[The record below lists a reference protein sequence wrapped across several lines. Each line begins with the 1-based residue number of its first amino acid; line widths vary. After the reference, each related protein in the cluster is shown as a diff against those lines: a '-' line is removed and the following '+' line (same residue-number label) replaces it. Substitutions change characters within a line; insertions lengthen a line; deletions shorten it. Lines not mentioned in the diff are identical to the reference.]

1 MASLARPLSIP
12 LPNGARLH
20 LISLVP
26 FGLIHVAAL
35 GIFFLP
41 FKWSYLITAFALYE
55 MRMFFVTAGY
65 HRYFS
70 HRSFKTSRWFQFV
83 IAWMAMSSTQKGV
96 LWWAAHHRHHHRYSD
111 LEEDLHSP
119 TLFGFWWS
127 HIGWIL
133 SDRYNDTRYD
143 YIGDFAKFPE
153 LRWLNKY
160 HMLPPTVLAVSLWL
174 IGSWPLLIW
183 GFFLSTVFLW
193 HGTFTIN
200 SLSHIFGN
208 RRFPTADTSKNNW
221 LLALVTL
228 GEGWHNN
235 HHYFM
240 ASARQGFY
248 WWEIDLTYY
257 GLKLLS
263 WFRLVRDL
271 RRVPDHVLAE
281 GQAFDA
287 SAAIPNSSM

>member
-1 MASLARPLSIP
+1 MASIARPISIC
-12 LPNGARLH
+12 LPNGARIQLDS
-20 LISLVP
+20 SLP
-26 FGLIHVAAL
+26 YILIHLAAR
-35 GIFFLP
+35 GSFFVH
-41 FKWSYLITAFALYE
+41 FRWSYLIACFLILE
-55 MRMFFVTAGY
+55 VRMFFVTAGY

-83 IAWMAMSSTQKGV
+83 IAWMAMSSSQKGI

-111 LEEDLHSP
+111 QEEDLHSP

-127 HIGWIL
+127 HVGWIL
-133 SDRYNDTRYD
+133 SDKYNDTRLD

-160 HMLPPTVLAVSLWL
+160 FLVPPAVLAIAMFLVGGWGLFA
-174 IGSWPLLIW
+174 W
-183 GFFLSTVFLW
+183 GFCLSTVLLW

-200 SLSHIFGN
+200 SLSHIFGK
-208 RRFPTADTSKNNW
+208 RRFPTTDTSKNNW

-235 HHYFM
+235 HHYYM

-248 WWEIDLTYY
+248 WWEIDITFYT
-257 GLKLLS
+257 LKLLS
-263 WFRLVRDL
+263 WFHLVREL
-271 RRVPDHVLAE
+271 RRVPEHILAE
-281 GQAFDA
+281 GQALDA
-287 SAAIPNSSM
+287 A

>member
-1 MASLARPLSIP
+1 MASVARPLTIP
-12 LPNGARLH
+12 LPNGARIG
-20 LISLVP
+20 LISSLP
-26 FGLIHVAAL
+26 FAMFHLSAL
-35 GIFFLP
+35 SVLFVH
-41 FKWSYLITAFALYE
+41 FKWSYVLACFLCYE
-55 MRMFFVTAGY
+55 IRMFFVTAGY

-83 IAWMAMSSTQKGV
+83 IAFLAMSSSQKGV

-111 LEEDLHSP
+111 QEDDLHSP

-127 HIGWIL
+127 HVGWIL
-133 SDRYNDTRYD
+133 SDQHNATRFD
-143 YIGDFAKFPE
+143 YVGDFAKYPE

-160 HMLPPTVLAVSLWL
+160 YLVPVSALGMVMFL
-174 IGSWPLLIW
+174 IGGRGLFAW
-183 GFFLSTVFLW
+183 GFCLSTVLLW

-235 HHYFM
+235 HHYYM

-248 WWEIDLTYY
+248 WWEVDITYY
-257 GLKLLS
+257 GLKALT
-263 WFRLVRDL
+263 WFGVVREL
-271 RRVPDHVLAE
+271 RKVPDKVLAE
-281 GQAFDA
+281 GQALD
-287 SAAIPNSSM
+287 SAAT